1 MPTTLP
7 QSLLDQLRQHF
18 ATRFTQGESN
28 CLQHGRDE
36 SVHLPMPPLAV
47 VFAETTEEV
56 ALVVKLCAE
65 YKVPI
70 IPYGVGSSVEGHV
83 LAPHG
88 GISIDLS
95 GMNQI
100 IAIHAEDGDATV
112 QAGVTRL
119 QLNDALKG
127 TGLFFPIDP
136 GADATLGGMAA
147 TRASGTNAVR
157 YGTMRDNV
165 MATSTVLADGRLMKT
180 GGRARKSSAGYDL
193 TRLLIGS
200 EGTLGIMTE
209 LTVKLYPIP
218 EAISAAVCTFPSIDA
233 AVQTVIQTIQLG
245 VPVARIELLDA
256 LSLAAINKFSKTSL
270 AEAPTLFFEFH
281 GSPSAVAEQAETV
294 QAIADD
300 LGGAN
305 FEWATRPEDRSRLWQ
320 ARHDAYFA
328 CLQLKPGCRC
338 FPTDVCVP
346 ISRLAECIAATYE
359 DIAQVSI
366 PIALFGHV
374 GDGNF
379 HLVVLV
385 DRDNPKEMAEAAWIS
400 ERVVERA
407 IAMEGT
413 CTGEHGIGLGKRKYL
428 VREHGTVAVD
438 VMRAIKIALDPHNLL
453 NPGKVLP

>member
-1 MPTTLP
+1 MSHPLP
-7 QSLLDQLRQHF
+7 AALIQSLQQQFQH
-18 ATRFTQGESN
+18 RFSQGESHR
-28 CLQHGRDE
+28 LQHGRDE
-36 SVHLPMPPLAV
+36 SVHAPQPPDGV
-47 VFAETTEEV
+47 VMAESTEEV
-56 ALVVKLCAE
+56 AAVVRLCAE
-65 YKVPI
+65 HDVPI

-83 LAPHG
+83 LATRG
-88 GISIDLS
+88 GISLDLS
-95 GMNQI
+95 GMNQVL
-100 IAIHAEDGDATV
+100 AIHAEDGDATV
-112 QAGVTRL
+112 QAGVTRK
-119 QLNDALKG
+119 QLNEALKG

-157 YGTMRDNV
+157 YGTMRENV
-165 MATSTVLADGRLMKT
+165 MATTTVLADGRIMKT

-193 TRLLIGS
+193 TRLLVGS

-218 EAISAAVCTFPSIDA
+218 EAISAAVCTFPSIEA

-256 LSLAAINKFSKTSL
+256 LSLKAINLFSKTTL

-281 GSPSAVAEQAETV
+281 GSPAGVEEQAQTV

-346 ISRLAECIAATYE
+346 ISRLAECIAETQA

-385 DRDNPKEMAEAAWIS
+385 DTDNPKEMEEAAWIS
-400 ERVVERA
+400 RRVVERA

-413 CTGEHGIGLGKRKYL
+413 CTGEHGVGLGKKKYL
-428 VREHGTVAVD
+428 VAEHGEVAVD
-438 VMRAIKIALDPHNLL
+438 VMRAVKAALDPCGLL